1 MRAGRRSTRRRLL
14 AGAAAATA
22 VGAGAA
28 WADRSG
34 EAARVWHHFAGGCA
48 GPDGPVPP
56 APEDAPVTG
65 RFRSRHVP
73 DDDVGFMVWQPC
85 GLSAFGGLPVVV
97 VLPGRGSTA
106 RTGFDELHLHA
117 FLAAELARHGAAA
130 GLAAV
135 DGGESYWHARTDGE
149 DRMAMLE
156 TEFLPLLEREF
167 GLGRRGRVVAGWS
180 MGGYGALLLG
190 ARLGPERT
198 AAICAVSPALWT
210 SSDATL
216 PGAFDGADD
225 YAANSVWGL
234 PALGE
239 IPIRI
244 DCGNEDPF
252 REATQQYI
260 AELPVRPA
268 GGFSPGGHDGFFWRS
283 QLPGEIAW
291 LVPLLVA

>member
-1 MRAGRRSTRRRLL
+1 MRAGRTSTRRRLL

-85 GLSAFGGLPVVV
+85 GLSAFGGLPVV
-97 VLPGRGSTA
+97 
-106 RTGFDELHLHA
+106 
-117 FLAAELARHGAAA
+117 
-130 GLAAV
+130 

-167 GLGRRGRVVAGWS
+167 GLGGAGRVIAGWS
-180 MGGYGALLLG
+180 MGGYGALL
-190 ARLGPERT
+190 AAERDPGGWSGV
-198 AAICAVSPALWT
+198 AVSSPAVWPT
-210 SSDATL
+210 FADVWV
-216 PGAFDGADD
+216 GDAFDGQAD
-225 YAANSVWGL
+225 YARHDVFAGASRLGGMPVWVG
-234 PALGE
+234 
-239 IPIRI
+239 
-244 DCGNEDPF
+244 CGRSDPF
-252 REATQQYI
+252 YPNARRLAAAVPGARAHW
-260 AELPVRPA
+260 AE
-268 GGFSPGGHDGFFWRS
+268 GGHDQCLWR
-283 QLPGEIAW
+283 
-291 LVPLLVA
+291 LVAPQETAFVVSALLG